1 MVETLEDI
9 TVARTRLPDDL
20 ELFEELGKGSN
31 NRVLR
36 ARYKGEDCAFRAPR
50 RRSDTQQ
57 RGSAL
62 WEYKHLQLASDLK
75 VGPRVLTAW
84 FARHATREWPSGLY
98 VVMERFEYD
107 LETALCGDRD
117 VIPRAL
123 ARRNAVENDLV
134 RCLARLADA
143 HLFVY
148 DLKPSNVVVQLG
160 DADEVRVRV
169 IDFGRDF
176 CEWSSASEAD
186 PTRSSPNIDMLRRR
200 MCGDPDHDVDKRI
213 YHVLFATM
221 MIVLSATTTR
231 CLYEDRGHHRLCA
244 EERTEAHPLRAS
256 VNALLD
262 SMRDR
267 DLQLVRYLLR
277 TDDVR
282 GVLRHYHGRRN
293 SGTGRS
299 FAYARGHE
307 HGTN

>member
-1 MVETLEDI
+1 MTATLDDI

-57 RGSAL
+57 HGSAR
-62 WEYKHLQLASDLK
+62 WEYKHLQLASDLE

-98 VVMERFEYD
+98 VVMERFAHD
-107 LETALCGDRD
+107 LETALCEDRD

-123 ARRNAVENDLV
+123 ARRSAVEKDLV
-134 RCLARLADA
+134 RCLTRLADA

-176 CEWSSASEAD
+176 CEWSSTSETD
-186 PTRSSPNIDMLRRR
+186 PTRASPNIDMLRRR
-200 MCGDPDHDVDKRI
+200 ICDDSSRDVDTRI
-213 YHVLFATM
+213 SHVLFATM

-244 EERTEAHPLRAS
+244 EERAEAHPLRAS

-262 SMRDR
+262 GMRDR

-299 FAYARGHE
+299 IAYARGHE
-307 HGTN
+307 HGTH